1 MSKQQIDIPLR
12 ILTSRR
18 LTENFRGLPW
28 YTFAAEEFRFVL
40 LPSVV
45 EVLFLADWEARQAL
59 AQGCSKEVESMAPKK
74 DAAPAKAAPKAAA
87 KAAPKAEAS
96 KAVAAAKPKVRM
108 LVGGCEFA
116 AQICSADE
124 EMLWEHGS
132 LANVVDFKSRVQIV
146 QRW

>member
-1 MSKQQIDIPLR
+1 
-12 ILTSRR
+12 
-18 LTENFRGLPW
+18 
-28 YTFAAEEFRFVL
+28 
-40 LPSVV
+40 
-45 EVLFLADWEARQAL
+45 
-59 AQGCSKEVESMAPKK
+59 MAPKK

-116 AQICSADE
+116 GRICSADE
-124 EMLWEHGS
+124 EMSWEHGS
-132 LANVVDFKSRVQIV
+132 LANVVDYKSRVRIL